1 MLRYEVTLDVEPR
14 LAAALEAWMRR
25 SHVPGIGATGC
36 FLRIRFD
43 RASETRYRTCYH
55 AATTADLNRYLV
67 EHAPEMRAQFVR
79 QFPSGVTVS
88 RETWEEL
95 ETWE

>member
-1 MLRYEVTLDVEPR
+1 MLRYEVILEVEPR
-14 LAAALEAWMRR
+14 LAATLEAWMRR
-25 SHVPGIGATGC
+25 THVPEMGATGC

-43 RASETRYRTCYH
+43 RASDTRYRTSYH
-55 AATTADLNRYLV
+55 AGTVADLNRYLA
-67 EHAPEMRAQFVR
+67 EHAPEMRDRFAR
-79 QFPSGVTVS
+79 RFPSGISVS